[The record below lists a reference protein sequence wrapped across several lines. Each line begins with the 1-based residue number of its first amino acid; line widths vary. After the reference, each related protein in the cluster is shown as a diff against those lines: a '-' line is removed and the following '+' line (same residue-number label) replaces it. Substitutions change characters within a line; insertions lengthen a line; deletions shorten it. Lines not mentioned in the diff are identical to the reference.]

1 MCLCEGERKVK
12 NTRKIKDKEMCGDIG
27 EQGVIM
33 VDGMATNS
41 LSEKM
46 T

>member
-12 NTRKIKDKEMCGDIG
+12 NTWKIKDKEMCGDIG